1 MHPAPKHIFNL
12 YVDNNEKFY
21 DPDLTVD
28 LEYVKQFLFHI
39 KEIISSDVDDVCEYV
54 MSWIAHKVQRP
65 DKKIETCLLLMSP
78 EQGTGKSIFTEIL
91 NALTGDYLISVE
103 KVENLKI
110 DCALLSNARHCFMT
124 IVNRE
129 RIVLEYHYST

>member
-1 MHPAPKHIFNL
+1 
-12 YVDNNEKFY
+12 
-21 DPDLTVD
+21 
-28 LEYVKQFLFHI
+28 VKQFLFHI

-91 NALTGDYLISVE
+91 NALTGDYLISTS
-103 KVENLKI
+103 I
-110 DCALLSNARHCFMT
+110 DKLSGQFNALYTRRT
-124 IVNRE
+124 V
-129 RIVLEYHYST
+129 IVLRN